1 MVRYDQ
7 RILSSTPHI
16 CIMKVKARYLF
27 GCLLLATGL
36 FSCQE
41 RSKNMRVSSWVSSP
55 EETKIFETT
64 LDAFRSAQPEVVFD
78 FEPIPGNYSEKLQ
91 LMLGTRTAPDLF
103 FMKGYLAPS
112 YMSFDILEPLD
123 DRISNEADI
132 DMDDFYPSL
141 LKSFRRGDQQF
152 GLPKDFAPYVM
163 FYNKKLFREA
173 GLDSVPTTWQEL
185 EEYAKK
191 LTIDKDGDGKID
203 QYGLVIEPST
213 EMLMPFVFQN
223 NGYFQNPDGSLGI
236 TDDPFVEALEFYH
249 GLYKKGF
256 ATIPPDVGQ
265 GWNGDAFGREI
276 AAMCF
281 SGGWLI
287 PFMKGNYGDV
297 DWHVAEMPAG
307 KQQSTVAFTTAFAM
321 PKDSQYKDDAWKLMN
336 YLTGK
341 EGMEI
346 WTSGGL
352 AMPSRK
358 SVAVKNGF
366 YEDPVYSVFMNS
378 AEYARTFQ
386 VEFSERGFEEMVVAM
401 QAVFFTGK
409 DPRTAMEDIKT
420 RIVKYSLK

>member
-1 MVRYDQ
+1 MVNFDQ
-7 RILSSTPHI
+7 LFLPSPLHI
-16 CIMKVKARYLF
+16 CIMNVKATTSF
-27 GCLLLATGL
+27 WVVLLLFCL
-36 FSCQE
+36 SCQE
-41 RSKNMRVSSWVSSP
+41 REQRMRISSWVSSP

-64 LDAFRSAQPEVVFD
+64 LNAFRKAQPDVDFD

-112 YMSFDILEPLD
+112 YMSFGILEPLD
-123 DRISNEADI
+123 ERIASASDL
-132 DMDDFYPSL
+132 DLQDFYPSL
-141 LKSFRRGDQQF
+141 LQSFQREGKQF

-163 FYNKKLFREA
+163 FYNEEMLREA
-173 GLDSVPTTWQEL
+173 GLDSVPTTWSEL
-185 EEYAKK
+185 EAYAKK

-223 NGYFQNPDGSLGI
+223 QGNFQNPDGSLGI
-236 TDDPFVEALEFYH
+236 TDKPFIEAMEFYH
-249 GLYKKGF
+249 GLYKKGY
-256 ATIPPDVGQ
+256 ATIPTDVGQ
-265 GWNGDAFGREI
+265 GWNGDTFGRGM

-287 PFMKGNYGDV
+287 PFLKGSYSDLN
-297 DWHVAEMPAG
+297 WKVAEMPAG
-307 KQQSTVAFTTAFAM
+307 KQKGTVAFTTAFAM
-321 PKDSQYKDDAWKLMN
+321 PKDSKYKEDAWQMMN

-346 WTSGGL
+346 WTSGGI
-352 AMPSRK
+352 AMPSRR
-358 SVAVKNGF
+358 SVAVRNGF
-366 YEDPVYSVFMNS
+366 YEDPVYGVFMNS

-409 DPRTAMEDIKT
+409 EPREAMEDIKT
-420 RIVKYSLK
+420 RIEKYSLK